1 MILQTSSKDRVCC
14 FDVHKSRA
22 QAGLL
27 TRFVKLQAHANQV
40 RSPLSIWQGLTRLTC
55 VCISISLTRHT
66 WLMTLELTT
75 LTIYHTLH
83 TRNTLPTLLTLP
95 TLPTLPH
102 YTLVYDFYTLYY
114 SIYTFYIYIYY
125 THYAIYYLCYIP
137 EALHMWYIFP
147 TFDLMSTTKNR
158 KQGASWTSRAAAA
171 IVRKNSSEIA
181 PRTLSKIG
189 CTMDYHY
196 YYNICHVWV
205 VELYITYCK
214 YDTSW
219 LIVNQKPCET
229 IITTKGCMQQYVF
242 VLKYQNNYIL
252 YIVLHYK

>member
-83 TRNTLPTLLTLP
+83 TLHTRNTLPTLLTLP

-114 SIYTFYIYIYY
+114 SIYTFYIYIYITHIMLY
-125 THYAIYYLCYIP
+125 TIYAIYQK
-137 EALHMWYIFP
+137 HF
-147 TFDLMSTTKNR
+147 
-158 KQGASWTSRAAAA
+158 
-171 IVRKNSSEIA
+171 
-181 PRTLSKIG
+181 
-189 CTMDYHY
+189 
-196 YYNICHVWV
+196 IC
-205 VELYITYCK
+205 
-214 YDTSW
+214 DTSSLPLTLW
-219 LIVNQKPCET
+219 AQQKIESKVLLEHLVRLQQSSAKTVPKLLHEPCQRLAAQWT
-229 IITTKGCMQQYVF
+229 IITIITYVMCE
-242 VLKYQNNYIL
+242 L
-252 YIVLHYK
+252 

>member
-83 TRNTLPTLLTLP
+83 TLHTRNTLPTLLTLP

-114 SIYTFYIYIYY
+114 SIYTFYIYILH
-125 THYAIYYLCYIP
+125 TLCYILSMLYTRSTSYVIHLP
-137 EALHMWYIFP
+137 YLWPYEHNKKSKARCFLNISCGCSNRPQKQFRNCSTNLVKDWLH
-147 TFDLMSTTKNR
+147 N
-158 KQGASWTSRAAAA
+158 G
-171 IVRKNSSEIA
+171 
-181 PRTLSKIG
+181 LS
-189 CTMDYHY
+189 
-196 YYNICHVWV
+196 
-205 VELYITYCK
+205 L
-214 YDTSW
+214 
-219 LIVNQKPCET
+219 L
-229 IITTKGCMQQYVF
+229 
-242 VLKYQNNYIL
+242 L
-252 YIVLHYK
+252 